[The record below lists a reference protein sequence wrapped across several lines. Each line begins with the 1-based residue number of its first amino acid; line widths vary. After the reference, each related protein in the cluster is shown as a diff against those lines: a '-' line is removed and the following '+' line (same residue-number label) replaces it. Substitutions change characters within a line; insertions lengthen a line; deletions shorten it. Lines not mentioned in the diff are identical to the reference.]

1 MHPFLTLLCA
11 LSLNLVLHTTTA
23 AQDLS
28 GRANAPLDTAPTFGS
43 SAFDTGAVSFLPVE
57 QAFQL
62 TPQLQSGVLQLI
74 WDIAPNYYLYKHQF
88 KVSVTAAGK
97 TTDLPLHLPTPGIA
111 RYDEIFE
118 KELEV
123 FYRSAELVAEL
134 PKGAD
139 QLQVRVQSQGCADAG
154 LCYPPQHQHYAI
166 DLSQQLLQ
174 PLSPADAQ
182 GGIQPQSLPPTTTG
196 TPAFLPY
203 ILLLAI
209 LGGTILNLMPCVF
222 PVLSIKALSMAGAH
236 QSNHRQ
242 HLHGWMYTVGA
253 MATFVLVAA
262 LMLAARAGGQAVG
275 WGFQLQSPVLVSLLA
290 YLFFAMGLSLSGL
303 VTFGVKLMGVG
314 QSLTGSKGLRNSFFT
329 GALAT
334 VVASPCTAPFMGTA
348 LGYALTQ
355 PAAVSLAIFAA
366 LGFGMALPF
375 LLLSY
380 VPQLGKYLPKP
391 GPWMETLRQCLAFPL
406 YLTAIW
412 LLWVLGRQTGSDSVA
427 LVCIGGVLIAF
438 AFWLS
443 HHGAGNRWIRNTL
456 VVTSMLAALTIPFGL
471 HSLSKPAA
479 EVQTATTRWQAY
491 TPEHLRQLRAE
502 GQAVFVNLTADWCLT
517 CLANERLAL
526 HTEAVETAFDQHG
539 IVTLK
544 GDWTNYNA
552 DITQLL
558 NEYGRSGVPL
568 YLMFPANAFSRAQV
582 LPQLLT
588 QESLIKAMKKAVS
601 VENNNKAGTLAAKN

>member
-1 MHPFLTLLCA
+1 MRPFLTLLCA
-11 LSLNLVLHTTTA
+11 LSLYLILPSGTA
-23 AQDLS
+23 AQNLS
-28 GRANAPLDTAPTFGS
+28 NALNSTPALS
-43 SAFDTGAVSFLPVE
+43 SNTTLESGVTSFLPVE
-57 QAFQL
+57 QAYQL
-62 TPQLQSGVLQLI
+62 TPQLQYGTLKLF
-74 WDIAPNYYLYKHQF
+74 WDIAPEYYLYKHQF
-88 KVSVTAAGK
+88 KLSVTAAGE
-97 TTDLPLHLPTPGIA
+97 TTDLPLQFPAPGIA
-111 RYDEIFE
+111 KYDEIFE

-123 FYRSAELVAEL
+123 FYRSAEFTAEL
-134 PKGAD
+134 PSGQE

-154 LCYPPQHQHYAI
+154 LCYPPQHQLFSI
-166 DLSQQLLQ
+166 DFAKQLVQ
-174 PLSPADAQ
+174 PVAATSAHNEPQPTSPRSSNADT
-182 GGIQPQSLPPTTTG
+182 QPW
-196 TPAFLPY
+196 LPY

-242 HLHGWMYTVGA
+242 HLHGWMYTAGA
-253 MATFVLVAA
+253 VATFVLVAA

-275 WGFQLQSPVLVSLLA
+275 WGFQLQSPVLVGLLA

-303 VTFGVKLMGVG
+303 VTFGARLMGAG
-314 QSLTGSKGLRNSFFT
+314 QSLTGGKGLRSSFFT

-380 VPQLGKYLPKP
+380 IPQLGKYLPKP
-391 GPWMETLRQCLAFPL
+391 GAWMETLRQCLAFPL

-412 LLWVLGRQTGSDSVA
+412 LLWVLGRQAGSDSVA

-443 HHGAGNRWIRNTL
+443 HHGVGNRWIRNTL
-456 VVTSMLAALTIPFGL
+456 VGSSMLAALSIPFGL
-471 HSLSKPAA
+471 QTLTKPTA
-479 EVQTATTRWQAY
+479 EMPATTRWQAY
-491 TPEHLRQLRAE
+491 SPERLRQLRSQ

-526 HTEAVETAFDQHG
+526 HTQAVEAAFEQHG
-539 IVTLK
+539 IATLK

-552 DITQLL
+552 DITRLL

-568 YLMFPANAFSRAQV
+568 YLMFPPNTNSRAKV

-588 QESLIKAMKKAVS
+588 QESLINAMEHATKQKS
-601 VENNNKAGTLAAKN
+601 QTKPDTLAANN